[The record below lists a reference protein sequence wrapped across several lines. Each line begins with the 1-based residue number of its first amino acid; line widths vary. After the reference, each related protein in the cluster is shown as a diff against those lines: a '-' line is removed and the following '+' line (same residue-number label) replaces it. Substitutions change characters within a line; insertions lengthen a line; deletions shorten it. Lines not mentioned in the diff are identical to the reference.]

1 MSSAVGQGCSLH
13 EQPQLK
19 VREPHLKRTLF
30 MGGRDGT
37 EATVDRYQ
45 TVRKDVYILHANLVL
60 FRRVSLFATY
70 YVCNSSEQQLKQH
83 LIIAW
88 MN

>member
-30 MGGRDGT
+30 MGRGDGT

-70 YVCNSSEQQLKQH
+70 CVCNSSEH
-83 LIIAW
+83 G
-88 MN
+88 